1 MEPYY
6 AVRNVDPINNT
17 RKTVYPR
24 KIFTSPNHIRKD
36 GFFIERSVTKV
47 FWSVAYRAL
56 SHHRFEADRALYTIS
71 RLGVTHKNH
80 RREARTKTRRAFGS
94 FSKQMN

>member
-1 MEPYY
+1 MKSYY

-36 GFFIERSVTKV
+36 RFFIERSVTKV
-47 FWSVAYRAL
+47 FWSAAYRAL

-71 RLGVTHKNH
+71 RLGVTHKTH
-80 RREARTKTRRAFGS
+80 RGKREQKPDGRFEVSANK
-94 FSKQMN
+94 